1 MAINKTMKSFKQY
14 ITELFE
20 KPYTWKSVGK
30 KHSREEI
37 LNSDEMTTSYR
48 FKHRYGFKTDDGR
61 KFVVEILHGKDIID
75 RKNTKVIH
83 KSIASFA
90 DESREVTTGVTD
102 KGDAMR
108 IFSTVIAILLD
119 ELKEYKPEM
128 MKFFGDKHDFRGDE
142 LKKTGRIKLYK
153 SLVNRFAKKAG
164 YNHTVKDYGGDDVT
178 FTLTRKK

>member
-1 MAINKTMKSFKQY
+1 MKSFKQY
-14 ITELFE
+14 ITELFD

-37 LNSDEMTTSYR
+37 LNSEEMTTSYP
-48 FKHRYGFKTDDGR
+48 FTHRYGFKTDDGR
-61 KFVVEILHGKDIID
+61 NFVVEILHGMGIID

-90 DESREVTTGVTD
+90 DESRDVTTGITG

-108 IFSTVIAILLD
+108 IFSTVTAILLD

-128 MKFFGDKHDFRGDE
+128 MKFSGDKHDFRGDE
-142 LKKTGRIKLYK
+142 LGKTGRVKLYK
-153 SLVNRFAKKAG
+153 SLMNRFAKKAG
-164 YNHTVKDYGGDDVT
+164 YNHTVDDYGDTVD

>member
-1 MAINKTMKSFKQY
+1 MKSFIQY

-20 KPYTWKSVGK
+20 KPYTWKRFGK

-37 LNSDEMTTSYR
+37 LNSVEMTAFGQGR
-48 FKHRYGFKTDDGR
+48 FWFTHRYGFKTDDGR
-61 KFVVEILHGKDIID
+61 KFVVEILHGMRIID
-75 RKNTKVIH
+75 RKNTKLIH

-90 DESREVTTGVTD
+90 DESREVTTGITG

-108 IFSTVIAILLD
+108 IFSTVTAILLD

-128 MKFFGDKHDFRGDE
+128 MKFSASKHDFRGGE
-142 LKKTGRIKLYK
+142 LGKTGRIKLYK
-153 SLVNRFAKKAG
+153 SLMNRFAKKAG
-164 YNHTVKDYGGDDVT
+164 YNHTVKDHGGDDVD